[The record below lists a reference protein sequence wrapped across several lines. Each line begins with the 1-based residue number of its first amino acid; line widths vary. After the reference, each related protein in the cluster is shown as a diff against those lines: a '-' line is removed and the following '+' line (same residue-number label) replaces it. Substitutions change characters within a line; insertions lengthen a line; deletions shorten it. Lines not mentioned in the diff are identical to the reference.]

1 MKDMNKVLETLK
13 EDYALR
19 ASLKRKH
26 LNVQDELE
34 DEIEDLEQSLITSK
48 IIPELEQYAKTLLRD
63 LECEV
68 YLAIKKDVNG
78 DVEVADELSF
88 IPTHTPQ
95 QKAKP
100 ITQPFTSSVTPSGVI
115 LITPQ
120 NTKETMKRDL
130 RITVNGKVFQE
141 KNAIQ
146 TFIEALKYIGLD
158 NVAKVGIY
166 CSGYNLVDTKE
177 HKDGGKR
184 WQQQEGNKWVYV
196 YFSNPTK
203 AQYLFQI
210 AEYLKL
216 NIKIEAI

>member
-1 MKDMNKVLETLK
+1 MKDMNKVFETLK

-48 IIPELEQYAKTLLRD
+48 IIPELEQYAKNLLRD

-68 YLAIKKDVNG
+68 YLAIKKDMNG

-88 IPTHTPQ
+88 IQTHTPQ

-100 ITQPFTSSVTPSGVI
+100 ITQPVTSSATPSGEI

-146 TFIEALKYIGLD
+146 TFIEALKFIGLD
-158 NVAKVGIY
+158 NVAKVGIM
-166 CSGYNLVDTKE
+166 CSGYNLVDTRQRQ
-177 HKDGGKR
+177 DGGKR
-184 WQQQEGNKWVYV
+184 WQQQEGDKWVYV

-210 AEYLKL
+210 ADFLKV